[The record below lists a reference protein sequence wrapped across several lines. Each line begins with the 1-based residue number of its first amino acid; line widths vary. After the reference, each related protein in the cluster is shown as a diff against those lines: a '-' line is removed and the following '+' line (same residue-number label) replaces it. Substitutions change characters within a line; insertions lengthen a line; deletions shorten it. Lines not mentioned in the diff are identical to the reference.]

1 MSHSDLDIIMT
12 DSATLL
18 QERDAI
24 AGKLRWLDYLIQN
37 KCLEYSQSMRVWGF
51 TPLMLR
57 QACKSRG
64 YMTDDLPPTLQSVL
78 DRADAA

>member
-12 DSATLL
+12 DAATML
-18 QERDAI
+18 QERDAL

-37 KCLEYSQSMRVWGF
+37 KCLEYSQTMRVWGF

-64 YMTDDLPPTLQSVL
+64 YLADDLPPTLQGVL